1 MLSLIYENLWTTIF
15 LLIVTSMC
23 LNSVIDALRGK

>member
-1 MLSLIYENLWTTIF
+1 MLSLIYANPWTTIF

-23 LNSVIDALRGK
+23 INSIIDSSRGK